1 MVLQHILFANVHL
14 THCILAVMDE
24 SQSSSELRWHPLLR
38 QWVGVAAQ
46 RQGRPQL
53 PEDWCPFCPGSG
65 HVPEHYDVHLYANDF
80 PALSFENPPFLP
92 DGDLFKSTGARGACD
107 VVLYSSDHRRLPSE
121 LTVEQWEKVIELW
134 TRRSAELFQ
143 QPDVQYVAVF
153 ENTGVAIGVTMPHPH
168 GQIYAF
174 PFIPPLV
181 QTELDSAAAYY
192 HERGACLYC
201 RILEAEIEDGRRLVA
216 SNDDF
221 VALLPF
227 FGRFPTEMQIY
238 SRRHFQSLSDL
249 EDRERGQLAALLKI
263 VRQKYD
269 NLYGFP
275 MPLMML
281 VRQPPAKGVHPYFH
295 FHIDFLPIQ
304 RSPTKLKYLAA
315 VESGCGTFL
324 NDTRVE
330 DQAEFM
336 RKAEPVTVK
345 Q

>member
-1 MVLQHILFANVHL
+1 MH
-14 THCILAVMDE
+14 D
-24 SQSSSELRWHPLLR
+24 SQSSAELRWHPLLR

-53 PEDWCPFCPGSG
+53 PDDWCPFCPGSG
-65 HVPEHYDVHLYANDF
+65 HVPDHYDVHLYANDF
-80 PALSFENPPFLP
+80 PALSFENPRFSA
-92 DGDLFKSTGARGACD
+92 DGGLFVATGARGACD
-107 VVLYSSDHRRLPSE
+107 VVLYSSDHRQLPSE
-121 LTVEQWEKVIELW
+121 LKVEQWEKVIELW
-134 TRRSAELFQ
+134 TKRSIELAKQ
-143 QPDVQYVAVF
+143 ADVQYVCVF

-181 QTELDSAAAYY
+181 ETELDSASAYS
-192 HERGACLYC
+192 HKHGACLYC
-201 RILEAEIEDGRRLVA
+201 RILEGEIEDGRRLVA
-216 SNDDF
+216 SNDCF

-249 EDRERGQLAALLKI
+249 DDRERGQLASILKI
-263 VRQKYD
+263 VRRKYD

-281 VRQPPAKGVHPYFH
+281 VRQPPSKGTHSYFH

-304 RSPTKLKYLAA
+304 RGPAKLKYLAA

-324 NDTRVE
+324 NDTRAE
-330 DQAEFM
+330 EQAELM
-336 RKAEPVTVK
+336 RNAEPVTARE
-345 Q
+345 